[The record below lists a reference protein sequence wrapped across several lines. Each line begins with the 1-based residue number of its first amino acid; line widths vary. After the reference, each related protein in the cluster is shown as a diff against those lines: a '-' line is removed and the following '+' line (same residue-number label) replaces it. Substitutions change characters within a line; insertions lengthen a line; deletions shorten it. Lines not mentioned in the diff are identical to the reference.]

1 MIVETFPLLVRK
13 SLHLGPARP
22 VVIAVRDRGDPG
34 RGPGAAQTSITTG
47 MIMGRR
53 R

>member
-1 MIVETFPLLVRK
+1 MTASRGT
-13 SLHLGPARP
+13 SLIPR
-22 VVIAVRDRGDPG
+22 
-34 RGPGAAQTSITTG
+34 RGPGAAQTFITTG